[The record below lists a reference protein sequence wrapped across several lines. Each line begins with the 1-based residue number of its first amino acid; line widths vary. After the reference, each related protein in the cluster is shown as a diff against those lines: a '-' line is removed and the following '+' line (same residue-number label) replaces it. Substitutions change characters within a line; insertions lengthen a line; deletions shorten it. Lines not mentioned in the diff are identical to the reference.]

1 MKKILI
7 LAFALAAVMAAFTSC
22 DQKLLD
28 IPQKGVV
35 AYEDFYKTDADAE
48 SALVTAYA
56 NVVKMYGKLTSNTPS
71 YNIFFNAPGDELYWG
86 GSKKEDHIAALE
98 INEFRHTFEST
109 NGHLAAMYNTF
120 YEIIYKSNLVI
131 DNFWGENGE
140 LADSDIKKRCAAEAR
155 VLRAW
160 AHMELATHY
169 GTPPLVKHVLDG
181 NAKPTN
187 SDKEELWKFI
197 IDEFKAAAEMLPARN
212 GKADKDGAVKIT
224 QGAAL
229 AFLGKAQVLHGD
241 FADAKT
247 SLKRVIDSGNYDL
260 VPGEKIADL
269 FHMAGDGCEEKIFEV
284 NVVDAEKYGKNGR
297 WDYQA
302 NQSLFFRQTKKFPDW
317 TLQSVG
323 WGNNMAPTEKFL
335 SALLK
340 NEKGSYRQK
349 AWVVSYE
356 DLLTEYPYSSIKNS
370 TEKVMLPGA
379 KETVKIDYPAD
390 KDMTKDEKLMDP
402 RRGLDITAK
411 DLYANVGWFF
421 IKFVPRSSD
430 LNNNATRQ
438 TQENKTVMRYAEV
451 LLLYAEACAMAGDDG
466 SGLAALNKVASRA
479 GAPTYASLTMD
490 NVKKEKWFELAWE
503 GTRFIDLVRWGDAA
517 KELAFRCTTKTPYLR
532 DDFYR
537 NYDKSKNEIIPTE
550 TTDEMGM
557 TYLTINKERAD
568 VKCDGVELSGR
579 PHKAVI
585 MWEDDGWGAKGGGF
599 KTGKH
604 ELYPFPFDVVTAN
617 PWNEAEGYGIKQNPG
632 WD

>member
-1 MKKILI
+1 
-7 LAFALAAVMAAFTSC
+7 MAAFTSC

-140 LADSDIKKRCAAEAR
+140 LADTPVKKRCVAEAR

-187 SDKEELWKFI
+187 SDPAELWDFI
-197 IDEFKAAAEMLPARN
+197 ISEFKAAAEDLPARN

-229 AFLGKAQVLHGD
+229 AFLGKALVLHGD
-241 FADAKT
+241 YAEAKT
-247 SLKRVIDSGNYDL
+247 PLKRVIDSGNYDL

-356 DLLTEYPYSSIKNS
+356 DLLTEYPYSSIKKS

-379 KETVKIDYPAD
+379 KETQKIEYPAD
-390 KDMTKDEKLMDP
+390 KDMTKEEKLMDP

-466 SGLAALNKVASRA
+466 SGLNALNKVASRA

-517 KELAFRCTTKTPYLR
+517 KELAFRSTTKTPYLR

-557 TYLTINKERAD
+557 TYLTIDKDRAD

-599 KTGKH
+599 KVGKH